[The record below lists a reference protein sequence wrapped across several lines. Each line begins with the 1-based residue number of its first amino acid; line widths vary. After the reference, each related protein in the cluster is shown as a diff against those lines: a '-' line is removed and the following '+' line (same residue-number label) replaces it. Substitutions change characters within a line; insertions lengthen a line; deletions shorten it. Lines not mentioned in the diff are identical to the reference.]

1 MKKLIA
7 LMIVMALALTLV
19 TCGKTSDLSVEDSAS
34 TTISESASE
43 VSSENNEPIP
53 VPVSVVNP
61 VDYEAVASVLN
72 HVLEEKGRD
81 EIERFDNSGN
91 GFSYAD
97 YDTVTIYR
105 TTTLNN
111 YNVIL
116 LYLKSS
122 GEYQVLEMGDA
133 SLYTIQS
140 IAPLYENPD
149 VIRIYAESRVFGGDN
164 IFMNYPATI
173 YYTISQG
180 KVSAVRY
187 DSNEQGTYGIVGTRD
202 WQQFDECMV
211 DGKKAVFT
219 FKMVEGG
226 NGNGY
231 DGPEIISNI
240 APRYDREKPSVI
252 GFRNT
257 QLNLTDDFI
266 AKVQAMEGVAS
277 TEFAYIQSAIFTGTQ
292 LVITPEPGY
301 AVTSSI
307 ERSIGG
313 TSPFDSFTIRAV
325 RYLYDEPDFTDALGF
340 KVTLQNGPP
349 MIGGELYGTHIAD
362 MAFQLDKTNI
372 AHLRVSVDVGESINN
387 YDPAWYDFE
396 IEKEVDINGITVKI
410 GWNMSGHM
418 TAIWSKNGYAMN
430 FYMNKG
436 ETELSVESFQ
446 NFVEWCVK
454 DVVVEP
460 VVVVSE

>member
-1 MKKLIA
+1 MKKQISL
-7 LMIVMALALTLV
+7 LLTMLLV
-19 TCGKTSDLSVEDSAS
+19 LSLVACGETNDLPVDDSVS
-34 TTISESASE
+34 TTISESAPDG
-43 VSSENNEPIP
+43 SSESAESIP
-53 VPVSVVNP
+53 APVSIGNP

-72 HVLEEKGRD
+72 RVLEEKGRD
-81 EIERFDNSGN
+81 EVERFDDSGN
-91 GFSYAD
+91 GFDYAD

-116 LYLKSS
+116 LYLKDSV
-122 GEYQVLEMGDA
+122 EYQVLEMGDV
-133 SLYTIQS
+133 SIYTIQS
-140 IAPLYENPD
+140 IGPLPENPD

-180 KVSAVRY
+180 KVTAVRY
-187 DSNEQGTYGIVGTRD
+187 DSNEQGIYGMVGTRD
-202 WQQFDECMV
+202 WQQFDECTV

-266 AKVQAMEGVAS
+266 AKIQAMEGVAS
-277 TEFAYIQSAIFTGTQ
+277 AEFAYIQSAIFTGTQ
-292 LVITPEPGY
+292 LVITPKPDY

-307 ERSIGG
+307 KRSIQGI
-313 TSPFDSFTIRAV
+313 SPFDSFTIRVV

-340 KVTLQNGPP
+340 KVILQNGPP
-349 MIGGELYGTHIAD
+349 MIGGELYGAYIAD

-396 IEKEVDINGITVKI
+396 TEKEVDINGITVKI

-418 TAIWSKNGYAMN
+418 TAIWSNNGYAMN
-430 FYMNKG
+430 FYMNEG

-454 DVVVEP
+454 DVVLEP
-460 VVVVSE
+460 TTIAQ